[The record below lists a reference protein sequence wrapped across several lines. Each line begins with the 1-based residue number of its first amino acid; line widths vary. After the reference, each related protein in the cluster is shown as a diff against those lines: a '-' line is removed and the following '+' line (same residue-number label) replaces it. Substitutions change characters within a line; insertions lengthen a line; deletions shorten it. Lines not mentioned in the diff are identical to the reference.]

1 MLLKVV
7 VYVVVIARVV
17 SPNENMLCIPNQQDS
32 EKINCLFRGTP
43 GPRGDRGDKGD
54 KGEPIG
60 SDILFRYENIKGKTI
75 R

>member
-7 VYVVVIARVV
+7 VCVVVIATVV

-43 GPRGDRGDKGD
+43 GQKGDTGDKGD

-60 SDILFRYENIKGKTI
+60 IEVKNRYEIIEGKTI
-75 R
+75 